1 MFLFL
6 RKEAAD
12 VDGAEMFYREAGELC
27 DLDRKDFH
35 TAQKAPFITA

>member
-1 MFLFL
+1 MTLLSELHQQQMFLFL

-27 DLDRKDFH
+27 DLER
-35 TAQKAPFITA
+35 